1 MCWENDGLAFRL
13 NKPSIIAEKVL
24 KEQLG
29 GMKFSSFIRQ
39 VIKTITAPSKPY
51 LVELLRV

>member
-39 VIKTITAPSKPY
+39 VVKTIIAPSKPFNS
-51 LVELLRV
+51 